1 MIDMPCEVREDD
13 IYVPLG
19 YLCQEIMETAEEFLQ
34 HMQITGDFDDSSQE
48 ASLLKAGFA
57 MGVGGI
63 VNSLTTYG
71 QTKDEMSRLNTV
83 EDFLKIAKE
92 NDS

>member
-1 MIDMPCEVREDD
+1 MIEMPCEVREDD

-19 YLCQEIMETAEEFLQ
+19 YLCMQILESAEHFLKHME
-34 HMQITGDFDDSSQE
+34 ITGDFSNDSSE
-48 ASLLKAGFA
+48 AQLIRAGFA
-57 MGVGGI
+57 MGVGGV

-71 QTKDEMSRLNTV
+71 QTKDQMSRLNTV
-83 EDFLKIAKE
+83 EDFLKLAKE

>member
-1 MIDMPCEVREDD
+1 
-13 IYVPLG
+13 
-19 YLCQEIMETAEEFLQ
+19 
-34 HMQITGDFDDSSQE
+34 
-48 ASLLKAGFA
+48 